1 MAPVRI
7 YRSNSSFTEEEKIWI
22 ILEYGEMAS
31 GSPKVKGQKAMMF
44 QHAGE
49 TVRSGID

>member
-31 GSPKVKGQKAMMF
+31 GSPKVKGQKAMMVPTGWGNC
-44 QHAGE
+44 Q
-49 TVRSGID
+49 VRD